1 MNKAYN
7 IAIVGATGLVGKTF
21 LELLE
26 SDHFVDSKI
35 HLVASN
41 KSKGKEVSFRNSVH
55 VVNSLEEFN
64 FSEMDVAFFSV
75 GAEVAKEYAS
85 KAERA
90 GCFVVDN
97 SSCFRKDENI
107 PLIVPEINSEDVTER
122 RIPGIVANPNCS
134 TIQMVVAL
142 KPLHDL
148 FVINR
153 IDVTTFQAVSGTG
166 RLAQDE
172 LTNQIKDQMSGE
184 ISSPQIYSKQIAFNV
199 LPHCDDFEPNGF
211 TKEEMKIIWE
221 THRILNPN
229 IEIAATCVRVPVLN
243 GHSQS
248 VHIETREPL
257 NIDAVKECLSEAAG
271 VKLVK
276 GMGSESYP
284 TALEVDGTDPVHV
297 GRVRID
303 LWNKNRVNLWIVADN
318 LRKGAALNSIQIAEI
333 LFS

>member
-7 IAIVGATGLVGKTF
+7 IAVVGATGLVGKTF

-35 HLVASN
+35 HLIASN
-41 KSKGKEVSFRNSVH
+41 NSKGKEVSFRNSVH
-55 VVNSLEEFN
+55 VVNSLEEFD
-64 FSEMDVAFFSV
+64 FSEVDVVFFSA
-75 GAEVAKEYAS
+75 GTEVAKEYAA
-85 KAERA
+85 KAARA

-122 RIPGIVANPNCS
+122 SIPGIVANPNCS

-211 TKEEMKIIWE
+211 TKEEMKIVWE
-221 THRILNPN
+221 THRILDPN

-248 VHIETREPL
+248 VHIETKEPL

-276 GMGSESYP
+276 GMGSESYL
-284 TALEVDGTDPVHV
+284 TALDVDGTDPVHV

>member
-55 VVNSLEEFN
+55 VVNSLEEFD
-64 FSEMDVAFFSV
+64 FSEVDVVFFSA
-75 GAEVAKEYAS
+75 GTEVAKEYAA
-85 KAERA
+85 KAARA

-107 PLIVPEINSEDVTER
+107 PLIIPEVNSEDVTER
-122 RIPGIVANPNCS
+122 SIPGIVANPNCS

-184 ISSPQIYSKQIAFNV
+184 TPSTQIYNKQIAFNV

-211 TKEEMKIIWE
+211 SKEEMKIIWE

-257 NIDAVKECLSEAAG
+257 NIDVVKECLNEASG

-284 TALEVDGTDPVHV
+284 TALEVDGTNPVYV

-333 LFS
+333 HFS

>member
-1 MNKAYN
+1 MNKASN

-26 SDHFVDSKI
+26 SDHFLDSKI
-35 HLVASN
+35 HLVASS
-41 KSKGKEVSFRNSVH
+41 KSKGQEVFFRNSVH

-64 FSEMDVAFFSV
+64 FSEVDVVFFSA
-75 GAEVAKEYAS
+75 GDKVAKKYAP
-85 KAERA
+85 KAQKE

-97 SSCFRKDENI
+97 SSCFRQDESI
-107 PLIVPEINSEDVTER
+107 PLIVPEVNSEDFTETS
-122 RIPGIVANPNCS
+122 IPGIVANPNCS

-166 RLAQDE
+166 KLAQDE
-172 LTNQIKDQMSGE
+172 LTNQIKDQMSGATP
-184 ISSPQIYSKQIAFNV
+184 SSQIYSKQIAFNV
-199 LPHCDDFEPNGF
+199 LPHCQDFESNGF
-211 TKEEMKIIWE
+211 TREEMKIVWE
-221 THRILNPN
+221 THRILDPN

-243 GHSQS
+243 GHSES
-248 VHIETREPL
+248 VHIETRESL
-257 NIDAVKECLSEAAG
+257 NVDAVKECLSEAKG
-271 VKLVK
+271 VKLIR
-276 GMGSESYP
+276 GEGSESYT
-284 TALEVDGTDPVHV
+284 TALEVDGTDLVHV

-333 LFS
+333 HFS

>member
-7 IAIVGATGLVGKTF
+7 IAVVGATGLVGKTF

-35 HLVASN
+35 HLIASN
-41 KSKGKEVSFRNSVH
+41 NSKGKEVSFRNSVH

-248 VHIETREPL
+248 VHIETKEPL
-257 NIDAVKECLSEAAG
+257 NIDAVKEGLSEAAG

>member
-7 IAIVGATGLVGKTF
+7 IAVVGATGLVGKTF

-35 HLVASN
+35 HLIASN
-41 KSKGKEVSFRNSVH
+41 NSKGKEVSFRNSVH

-184 ISSPQIYSKQIAFNV
+184 TSSPQIYSKQIAFNV

-248 VHIETREPL
+248 VHIETKEPL

-276 GMGSESYP
+276 GMGSESYL
-284 TALEVDGTDPVHV
+284 TALDVDGTDPVHV

>member
-7 IAIVGATGLVGKTF
+7 IAVVGATGLVGKTF

-35 HLVASN
+35 HLIASN
-41 KSKGKEVSFRNSVH
+41 NSKGKEVSFRNSVH

-184 ISSPQIYSKQIAFNV
+184 TPSTQIYNKQIAFNV

-211 TKEEMKIIWE
+211 SKEEMKIIWE

-248 VHIETREPL
+248 VHIETKEPL

-276 GMGSESYP
+276 GMGSESYL
-284 TALEVDGTDPVHV
+284 TALDVDGTDPVHV

>member
-55 VVNSLEEFN
+55 VVNSLEEFD
-64 FSEMDVAFFSV
+64 FSEVDVVFFSA
-75 GAEVAKEYAS
+75 GTEVAKEYAA
-85 KAERA
+85 KAARE

-248 VHIETREPL
+248 VHIETKEPL

-276 GMGSESYP
+276 GMGSESYL
-284 TALEVDGTDPVHV
+284 TALDVDGTDPVHV

-333 LFS
+333 HFS

>member
-7 IAIVGATGLVGKTF
+7 IAVVGATGLVGKTF

-35 HLVASN
+35 HLIASN
-41 KSKGKEVSFRNSVH
+41 NSKGKEVSFRNSVH

-276 GMGSESYP
+276 GLGSESYP
-284 TALEVDGTDPVHV
+284 TALDVDGTDPVHV

>member
-7 IAIVGATGLVGKTF
+7 IAVVGATGLVGKTF

-35 HLVASN
+35 HLIASN
-41 KSKGKEVSFRNSVH
+41 NSKGKEVSFRNSVH

-248 VHIETREPL
+248 VHIETKEPL

-284 TALEVDGTDPVHV
+284 TALDVDGTDPVHV

>member
-7 IAIVGATGLVGKTF
+7 IAVVGATGLVGKTF

-35 HLVASN
+35 HLIASN
-41 KSKGKEVSFRNSVH
+41 NSKGKEVSFRNSVH

-248 VHIETREPL
+248 VHIETKEPL